1 MLGLFVVIGV
11 VGAVSGSDDA
21 GDVTDD
27 DEVAGETANGED
39 PSEAEPAD
47 EPESDPEPDPDPGS
61 AAEPEVAED
70 APLNGDLEVHYLDVG
85 QADATLFIHDE
96 VAVLIDAGDWQRSDV
111 TGYLDALGVDRLD
124 LLVVTHPHADHIG
137 QFDDVMAAVEV
148 EEVWWSGSVTTT
160 QTFERAVTALE
171 ESTAAY
177 EEPRTGQSTTLGPLL
192 FEIVNPPDDVDLDD
206 LHDASLSFRITYGE
220 VRFLFTGDAE
230 ASTEQRM
237 VETAGDQLDADILQ
251 LGHHGSSTSTTA
263 PFLDAVGPQVAIYS
277 ASEGNQYGHPH
288 DEVIERV
295 QGAGIELYG
304 TPVNGTV
311 TVTTNGTD
319 WDISPEVE

>member
-1 MLGLFVVIGV
+1 MLGLFVMFVMIGV
-11 VGAVSGSDDA
+11 VAAVSDSDDA
-21 GDVTDD
+21 DDMADD
-27 DEVAGETANGED
+27 DAVAGEAADDED
-39 PSEAEPAD
+39 PSEDEPSD
-47 EPESDPEPDPDPGS
+47 EPEPEPETETGS
-61 AAEPEVAED
+61 EPEAAED
-70 APLNGDLEVHYLDVG
+70 APLNGSLEVHYLDVG

-96 VAVLIDAGDWQRSDV
+96 VTVLIDTGDWQRSDV

-137 QFDDVMAAVEV
+137 QFDEVMAAVEV
-148 EEVWWSGSVTTT
+148 DEVWWSGSVTTT
-160 QTFERAVTALE
+160 QTFERAVAALE

-177 EEPRTGQSTTLGPLL
+177 EEPRAGQSTTLGPLL

-206 LHDASLSFRITYGE
+206 LHDASLSFRISYGE

-237 VETAGDQLDADILQ
+237 VDTAGEQLDADILQ

-295 QGAGIELYG
+295 QGAEIELYG

-311 TVTTNGTD
+311 TVTTDGSD